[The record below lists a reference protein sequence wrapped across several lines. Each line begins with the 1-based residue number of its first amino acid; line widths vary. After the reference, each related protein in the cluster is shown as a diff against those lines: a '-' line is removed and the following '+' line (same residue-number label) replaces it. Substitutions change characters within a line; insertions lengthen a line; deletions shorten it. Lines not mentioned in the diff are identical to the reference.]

1 MPTRLTPRD
10 DRGFTLIELLVVVLI
25 IGVLAAIA
33 IPVFIGQR
41 DKGHDADAKANAK
54 NAVTMMESCY
64 VDKNRTYTGCDLSGS
79 GLAAGADAGQV
90 AVSVAGD
97 GDSYTVAAH
106 SQSGTFFKVTSTGG
120 DLRRCKA
127 SDAAGDCA
135 AGDAAW

>member
-10 DRGFTLIELLVVVLI
+10 ERGFTLIELLVVVLI

-41 DKGHDADAKANAK
+41 SKGQDADAKSNAK

-64 VDKNRTYTGCDLSGS
+64 VDKNRTYTGCDLAGS
-79 GLAAGADAGQV
+79 GLPSGADAGQV
-90 AVSVAGD
+90 DVAVAGD

-106 SQSGTFFKVTSTGG
+106 SQTGTFFKVTSVEG

-127 SDAAGDCA
+127 SAATGDCA
-135 AGDAAW
+135 AGDEAW